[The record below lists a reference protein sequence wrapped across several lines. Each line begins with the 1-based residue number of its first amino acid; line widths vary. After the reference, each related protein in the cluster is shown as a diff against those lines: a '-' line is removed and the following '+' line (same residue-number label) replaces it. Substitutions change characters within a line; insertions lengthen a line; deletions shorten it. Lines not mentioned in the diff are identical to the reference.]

1 MEIFLTGSALSSM
14 GYMLRDIYKYYK
26 IKNIA
31 HLIKTSIQLDTS
43 FETVTKELNNKNI
56 LLASSIKNIEKNGQI
71 LNNEILSHDYNH
83 PHDLKD
89 FYFTFN
95 SSSLIN
101 LSNFES
107 DEISLYLNNKKLWYF
122 DAPGLKTLVIKNE
135 NKLNEQNYNSLSIL
149 EKIRLY
155 PIANHEK

>member
-1 MEIFLTGSALSSM
+1 MEKFLAGSAVTTM
-14 GYMLRDIYKYYK
+14 GFMLRDIYRYYK

-43 FETVTKELNNKNI
+43 FETVTKELNDKTI
-56 LLASSIKNIEKNGQI
+56 LLASSIKNIEKDGKS

-83 PHDLKD
+83 PEDLKD
-89 FYFTFN
+89 FFFTFK
-95 SSSLIN
+95 SSSKIN

-107 DEISLYLNNKKLWYF
+107 DEISLHLNKGRLWYF

-135 NKLNEQNYNSLSIL
+135 NKLNDENYNSLSVI

-155 PIANHEK
+155 PIANHDK